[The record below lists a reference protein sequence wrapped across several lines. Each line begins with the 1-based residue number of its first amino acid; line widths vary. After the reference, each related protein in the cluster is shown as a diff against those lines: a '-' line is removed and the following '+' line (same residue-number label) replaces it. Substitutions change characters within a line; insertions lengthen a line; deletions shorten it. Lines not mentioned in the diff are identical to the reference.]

1 MLIPKATHL
10 VERVTER
17 LLRSGALDDSAAQ
30 LLGQP
35 AGQATNGTPL
45 APTTSV
51 AVDGP
56 TAAVFAPDPVDGVSV
71 EAGTEVPAATPAAPA
86 AAPTPVAALRVA
98 LPTPAPSA
106 SAPSAPT
113 TPALAPPARTP
124 AQRSSLFSPPPF
136 AATPPPTV
144 AGVTPAAA
152 RPVLPVARPL
162 LPSAAPMVGA
172 LVSPLARSSE
182 AMQRTV
188 GATSLPGMSGM
199 LAPTIPGQVRTAG
212 LPIGQSGLPDR
223 TADIPLSAPS
233 LVPRGALT
241 DPAAGMLQGPVS
253 IDAVSLERAGMVD
266 WSRTRTRI
274 SEEFRLV
281 QRQIIRSAFGPGA
294 EPGFSNLL
302 LVTSARPGEGK
313 SFMSTNLAGSIAR
326 QGDHHV
332 LLVDSDSKRDSICYS
347 LGLAQARGLLDL
359 AANPKLDPAPLIVK
373 TPIERLS
380 ILPVGRERERS
391 AELFSTKEM
400 TRLIQSLGRRYADR
414 LLILDAPPCLSTS
427 DPAVLAQVVGQ
438 ILFVVEAD
446 RTQRDEIEASLD
458 LIQACPTITMVLN
471 KQQISSRY
479 TFGAYSSYY
488 SS

>member
-1 MLIPKATHL
+1 MLIPKASHL
-10 VERVTER
+10 VERVAER
-17 LLRSGALDDSAAQ
+17 LLRSGALEESSAQ
-30 LLGQP
+30 LLRQP
-35 AGQATNGTPL
+35 
-45 APTTSV
+45 
-51 AVDGP
+51 
-56 TAAVFAPDPVDGVSV
+56 SV
-71 EAGTEVPAATPAAPA
+71 EPAADSAP
-86 AAPTPVAALRVA
+86 A
-98 LPTPAPSA
+98 LPTPRPAAP
-106 SAPSAPT
+106 
-113 TPALAPPARTP
+113 P
-124 AQRSSLFSPPPF
+124 AQRSSLFAAPPVRPAPTPPIPSASFDERESPDGDDPIPGTPPLATPTLATPALATPAIHAQPRMLGQAAVLDRPEESAASPPPLG
-136 AATPPPTV
+136 P
-144 AGVTPAAA
+144 
-152 RPVLPVARPL
+152 RP
-162 LPSAAPMVGA
+162 G
-172 LVSPLARSSE
+172 LA
-182 AMQRTV
+182 
-188 GATSLPGMSGM
+188 
-199 LAPTIPGQVRTAG
+199 
-212 LPIGQSGLPDR
+212 
-223 TADIPLSAPS
+223 
-233 LVPRGALT
+233 

-313 SFMSTNLAGSIAR
+313 SFMSTNLSGSIAR

-332 LLVDSDSKRDSICYS
+332 LLVDADSKRDSICYS

>member
-1 MLIPKATHL
+1 MLIPKASHL
-10 VERVTER
+10 VERVAER
-17 LLRSGALDDSAAQ
+17 LLRSGALEDSAAQ
-30 LLGQP
+30 LLVQP
-35 AGQATNGTPL
+35 GSP
-45 APTTSV
+45 
-51 AVDGP
+51 
-56 TAAVFAPDPVDGVSV
+56 PVP
-71 EAGTEVPAATPAAPA
+71 EPAADAASPK
-86 AAPTPVAALRVA
+86 
-98 LPTPAPSA
+98 SA
-106 SAPSAPT
+106 QT
-113 TPALAPPARTP
+113 
-124 AQRSSLFSPPPF
+124 QRSSLFAPPP
-136 AATPPPTV
+136 
-144 AGVTPAAA
+144 
-152 RPVLPVARPL
+152 
-162 LPSAAPMVGA
+162 PSAAATTQIPVASGNA
-172 LVSPLARSSE
+172 NGQAPAAGVLPSPTVLRQARVLGQPADAAGSPAAVLERSSE
-182 AMQRTV
+182 FVPPEIPVTPRAF
-188 GATSLPGMSGM
+188 PG
-199 LAPTIPGQVRTAG
+199 
-212 LPIGQSGLPDR
+212 
-223 TADIPLSAPS
+223 
-233 LVPRGALT
+233 
-241 DPAAGMLQGPVS
+241 DPASTLVQGPSSV
-253 IDAVSLERAGMVD
+253 DALSLERAGMVD

-313 SFMSTNLAGSIAR
+313 SFMSTNLSGSIAR

-332 LLVDSDSKRDSICYS
+332 LLVDADSKRDSICYN

>member
-1 MLIPKATHL
+1 MDIPKASHL
-10 VERVTER
+10 VERVAER

-30 LLGQP
+30 LLQPGSAPAPATDAPPPPKLGAPARSSLFAPPPQP
-35 AGQATNGTPL
+35 AADKNGAP
-45 APTTSV
+45 APTV
-51 AVDGP
+51 PQGPVLP
-56 TAAVFAPDPVDGVSV
+56 TAAVLGQARVLGQ
-71 EAGTEVPAATPAAPA
+71 PAATPGGAQAAVLDRAAEA
-86 AAPTPVAALRVA
+86 AA
-98 LPTPAPSA
+98 
-106 SAPSAPT
+106 
-113 TPALAPPARTP
+113 
-124 AQRSSLFSPPPF
+124 
-136 AATPPPTV
+136 
-144 AGVTPAAA
+144 
-152 RPVLPVARPL
+152 
-162 LPSAAPMVGA
+162 
-172 LVSPLARSSE
+172 
-182 AMQRTV
+182 
-188 GATSLPGMSGM
+188 
-199 LAPTIPGQVRTAG
+199 
-212 LPIGQSGLPDR
+212 
-223 TADIPLSAPS
+223 LSAPAIAA
-233 LVPRGALT
+233 LGLRPGAV
-241 DPAAGMLQGPVS
+241 DPAAGLLQGPASV
-253 IDAVSLERAGMVD
+253 DAVSLERAGMVD

-281 QRQIIRSAFGPGA
+281 QRQILRSAFGPGA

-302 LVTSARPGEGK
+302 MVTSARPGEGK
-313 SFMSTNLAGSIAR
+313 SFMSTNLSGSIAR

-332 LLVDSDSKRDSICYS
+332 LLVDADSKRDSICYS

-427 DPAVLAQVVGQ
+427 DPAVLSQVVGQ

>member
-1 MLIPKATHL
+1 M
-10 VERVTER
+10 
-17 LLRSGALDDSAAQ
+17 D
-30 LLGQP
+30 
-35 AGQATNGTPL
+35 
-45 APTTSV
+45 
-51 AVDGP
+51 
-56 TAAVFAPDPVDGVSV
+56 FASSDPG
-71 EAGTEVPAATPAAPA
+71 
-86 AAPTPVAALRVA
+86 
-98 LPTPAPSA
+98 
-106 SAPSAPT
+106 
-113 TPALAPPARTP
+113 
-124 AQRSSLFSPPPF
+124 
-136 AATPPPTV
+136 
-144 AGVTPAAA
+144 AAA
-152 RPVLPVARPL
+152 RGQ
-162 LPSAAPMVGA
+162 GA
-172 LVSPLARSSE
+172 
-182 AMQRTV
+182 
-188 GATSLPGMSGM
+188 
-199 LAPTIPGQVRTAG
+199 
-212 LPIGQSGLPDR
+212 
-223 TADIPLSAPS
+223 
-233 LVPRGALT
+233 
-241 DPAAGMLQGPVS
+241 DPAASLLQGPMSV
-253 IDAVSLERAGMVD
+253 DAVALERAGMVD

-313 SFMSTNLAGSIAR
+313 SFMSTNLSGSIAR

-332 LLVDSDSKRDSICYS
+332 LLVDADSKRDSICYN

-359 AANPKLDPAPLIVK
+359 AANPKLDPSPLIVR

>member
-1 MLIPKATHL
+1 MAGWRCRTP
-10 VERVTER
+10 VTR
-17 LLRSGALDDSAAQ
+17 CRGRTAQ
-30 LLGQP
+30 LPEAPALASPAILGQP
-35 AGQATNGTPL
+35 LGLGQTGRQSTIADRPGDFL
-45 APTTSV
+45 S
-51 AVDGP
+51 
-56 TAAVFAPDPVDGVSV
+56 PV
-71 EAGTEVPAATPAAPA
+71 
-86 AAPTPVAALRVA
+86 
-98 LPTPAPSA
+98 
-106 SAPSAPT
+106 
-113 TPALAPPARTP
+113 
-124 AQRSSLFSPPPF
+124 Q
-136 AATPPPTV
+136 
-144 AGVTPAAA
+144 
-152 RPVLPVARPL
+152 
-162 LPSAAPMVGA
+162 
-172 LVSPLARSSE
+172 
-182 AMQRTV
+182 
-188 GATSLPGMSGM
+188 
-199 LAPTIPGQVRTAG
+199 
-212 LPIGQSGLPDR
+212 PIGQRPG
-223 TADIPLSAPS
+223 
-233 LVPRGALT
+233 LT
-241 DPAAGMLQGPVS
+241 DPAAGMLQGPASV
-253 IDAVSLERAGMVD
+253 DAVSLERAGMVD
-266 WSRTRTRI
+266 WSRTRSRI

-313 SFMSTNLAGSIAR
+313 SFMSTNLAGSVAR
-326 QGDHHV
+326 QGDNHV
-332 LLVDSDSKRDSICYS
+332 LLVDADSKRDSICYS

-359 AANPKLDPAPLIVK
+359 ASNPKLDPALLIVK

-458 LIQACPTITMVLN
+458 LIQACPTITLVLN

>member
-1 MLIPKATHL
+1 MLIPKASHL
-10 VERVTER
+10 VERVAER
-17 LLRSGALDDSAAQ
+17 LLRSGALDESAAQ
-30 LLGQP
+30 LLRQP
-35 AGQATNGTPL
+35 GGESAADGPSSDQATAEAASNG
-45 APTTSV
+45 
-51 AVDGP
+51 
-56 TAAVFAPDPVDGVSV
+56 
-71 EAGTEVPAATPAAPA
+71 AATV
-86 AAPTPVAALRVA
+86 TLSPVAG
-98 LPTPAPSA
+98 
-106 SAPSAPT
+106 
-113 TPALAPPARTP
+113 P
-124 AQRSSLFSPPPF
+124 AQRSSLFAPPPSL
-136 AATPPPTV
+136 
-144 AGVTPAAA
+144 A
-152 RPVLPVARPL
+152 RPVPPVLRNGLVASPL
-162 LPSAAPMVGA
+162 VAPSAGA
-172 LVSPLARSSE
+172 SPSGKEPPDVIALPQAGDDPGPDASPLASP
-182 AMQRTV
+182 AILGQQRDFGPMTGQAAV
-188 GATSLPGMSGM
+188 LDRPADVPPAAQPPFGQRGG
-199 LAPTIPGQVRTAG
+199 LA
-212 LPIGQSGLPDR
+212 
-223 TADIPLSAPS
+223 
-233 LVPRGALT
+233 
-241 DPAAGMLQGPVS
+241 DPAAGLLQGPAS

-313 SFMSTNLAGSIAR
+313 SFMATNLSGSIAR

-332 LLVDSDSKRDSICYS
+332 LLVDADSKRDSICYS

-359 AANPKLDPAPLIVK
+359 AANPKLDPSPLIVK

-427 DPAVLAQVVGQ
+427 DPAVLSQVVGQ

>member
-1 MLIPKATHL
+1 MLIPKASHL
-10 VERVTER
+10 VERAAER
-17 LLRSGALDDSAAQ
+17 LLRSGALEDSAAH
-30 LLGQP
+30 LLRQP
-35 AGQATNGTPL
+35 GDLATESADGNAVQPPALL
-45 APTTSV
+45 AEVPVEPVVEPVV
-51 AVDGP
+51 APVP
-56 TAAVFAPDPVDGVSV
+56 SASIAVTVATA
-71 EAGTEVPAATPAAPA
+71 PAATPA
-86 AAPTPVAALRVA
+86 
-98 LPTPAPSA
+98 S
-106 SAPSAPT
+106 
-113 TPALAPPARTP
+113 
-124 AQRSSLFSPPPF
+124 QRSSLFAPPP
-136 AATPPPTV
+136 V
-144 AGVTPAAA
+144 AV
-152 RPVLPVARPL
+152 RPVLPLRPL
-162 LPSAAPMVGA
+162 SPTVAPVVGA
-172 LVSPLARSSE
+172 LVSPAARTPAAGDSVPAAPTLLVPANSGP
-182 AMQRTV
+182 AN
-188 GATSLPGMSGM
+188 SGM
-199 LAPTIPGQVRTAG
+199 PGVLGQAPGRAG
-212 LPIGQSGLPDR
+212 GPDRATDFAPSATLSPQRSGL
-223 TADIPLSAPS
+223 ADPS
-233 LVPRGALT
+233 S
-241 DPAAGMLQGPVS
+241 GMLQGPVL

>member
-1 MLIPKATHL
+1 MLVPKASHL
-10 VERVTER
+10 VERAAER
-17 LLRSGALDDSAAQ
+17 LLRSGALDDSAAN
-30 LLGQP
+30 LLQP
-35 AGQATNGTPL
+35 GVTR
-45 APTTSV
+45 
-51 AVDGP
+51 
-56 TAAVFAPDPVDGVSV
+56 PDAEP
-71 EAGTEVPAATPAAPA
+71 VPAPKPLPAPAVAAPA
-86 AAPTPVAALRVA
+86 VAARAMPAPRSALFAPPPPVAPPPARPSPV
-98 LPTPAPSA
+98 LPTPAVLGQARVLSQGEA
-106 SAPSAPT
+106 APGAVLDR
-113 TPALAPPARTP
+113 PAEPPPAPLGGSTR
-124 AQRSSLFSPPPF
+124 F
-136 AATPPPTV
+136 
-144 AGVTPAAA
+144 GV
-152 RPVLPVARPL
+152 R
-162 LPSAAPMVGA
+162 
-172 LVSPLARSSE
+172 
-182 AMQRTV
+182 
-188 GATSLPGMSGM
+188 
-199 LAPTIPGQVRTAG
+199 
-212 LPIGQSGLPDR
+212 
-223 TADIPLSAPS
+223 ADA
-233 LVPRGALT
+233 V
-241 DPAAGMLQGPVS
+241 DPAAGQLQGPAS

-281 QRQIIRSAFGPGA
+281 QRQILRSAFGPGA

-332 LLVDSDSKRDSICYS
+332 LLADADSKRDSICYS

-427 DPAVLAQVVGQ
+427 DPAVLAQVVGR

-458 LIQACPTITMVLN
+458 LIQACPTITLVLN

>member
-1 MLIPKATHL
+1 MT
-10 VERVTER
+10 
-17 LLRSGALDDSAAQ
+17 
-30 LLGQP
+30 P
-35 AGQATNGTPL
+35 AGGDGTTPASGDGTTPAGGDHDPAPPPL
-45 APTTSV
+45 
-51 AVDGP
+51 
-56 TAAVFAPDPVDGVSV
+56 
-71 EAGTEVPAATPAAPA
+71 AAPA
-86 AAPTPVAALRVA
+86 IHG
-98 LPTPAPSA
+98 
-106 SAPSAPT
+106 
-113 TPALAPPARTP
+113 
-124 AQRSSLFSPPPF
+124 Q
-136 AATPPPTV
+136 
-144 AGVTPAAA
+144 
-152 RPVLPVARPL
+152 
-162 LPSAAPMVGA
+162 
-172 LVSPLARSSE
+172 
-182 AMQRTV
+182 
-188 GATSLPGMSGM
+188 
-199 LAPTIPGQVRTAG
+199 PGQAAM
-212 LPIGQSGLPDR
+212 LDR
-223 TADIPLSAPS
+223 PADFGASVPPLG
-233 LVPRGALT
+233 PRGGLA
-241 DPAAGMLQGPVS
+241 DPAAGMLQGPASV
-253 IDAVSLERAGMVD
+253 DAVSLERAGMVD

-302 LVTSARPGEGK
+302 MVTSARPGEGK

-332 LLVDSDSKRDSICYS
+332 LLVDADSKRDSICYS

>member
-1 MLIPKATHL
+1 MLIPKASHL
-10 VERVTER
+10 VERVAER
-17 LLRSGALDDSAAQ
+17 LLRSGALEESSAQ
-30 LLGQP
+30 LLRQP
-35 AGQATNGTPL
+35 
-45 APTTSV
+45 
-51 AVDGP
+51 
-56 TAAVFAPDPVDGVSV
+56 SV
-71 EAGTEVPAATPAAPA
+71 EPAADAVPALPTQRPAAP
-86 AAPTPVAALRVA
+86 
-98 LPTPAPSA
+98 
-106 SAPSAPT
+106 
-113 TPALAPPARTP
+113 P
-124 AQRSSLFSPPPF
+124 AQRSSLFAPPPVRPASVAPIRSASFDEMESPDGDDPIPGTPPLAAPTLATPALATPALATPTLATPTLATPALATPAIHVQPRMPGQAAVLDRPEEFGASPPPL
-136 AATPPPTV
+136 
-144 AGVTPAAA
+144 GL
-152 RPVLPVARPL
+152 RP
-162 LPSAAPMVGA
+162 G
-172 LVSPLARSSE
+172 LA
-182 AMQRTV
+182 
-188 GATSLPGMSGM
+188 
-199 LAPTIPGQVRTAG
+199 
-212 LPIGQSGLPDR
+212 
-223 TADIPLSAPS
+223 
-233 LVPRGALT
+233 

-253 IDAVSLERAGMVD
+253 VDAVSLERAGMVD

-313 SFMSTNLAGSIAR
+313 SFMSTNLSGSIAR

-332 LLVDSDSKRDSICYS
+332 LLVDADSKRDSICYS
-347 LGLAQARGLLDL
+347 LGLSQARGLLDL

>member
-1 MLIPKATHL
+1 MRQSRRIMLIPKASHL
-10 VERVTER
+10 IERVTER
-17 LLRSGALDDSAAQ
+17 LLRSGGLDASTAQ
-30 LLGQP
+30 LLRQP
-35 AGQATNGTPL
+35 A
-45 APTTSV
+45 V
-51 AVDGP
+51 HP
-56 TAAVFAPDPVDGVSV
+56 TADAAFERTPDPVTGSA
-71 EAGTEVPAATPAAPA
+71 EPASAAP
-86 AAPTPVAALRVA
+86 
-98 LPTPAPSA
+98 SE
-106 SAPSAPT
+106 
-113 TPALAPPARTP
+113 
-124 AQRSSLFSPPPF
+124 RSSLFAAPPQ
-136 AATPPPTV
+136 AAVMTPVLASAPALPAGPKAPPSSSGLDPSVAGNDGPEIKRLPPTV
-144 AGVTPAAA
+144 FSDFGSPLSDGGALEPPEVLASAEGHAALAMPASLEQ
-152 RPVLPVARPL
+152 PRPL
-162 LPSAAPMVGA
+162 DRPADVAPIQT
-172 LVSPLARSSE
+172 RSSQTGR
-182 AMQRTV
+182 AQTGPSQT
-188 GATSLPGMSGM
+188 GAS
-199 LAPTIPGQVRTAG
+199 QKAG
-212 LPIGQSGLPDR
+212 
-223 TADIPLSAPS
+223 A
-233 LVPRGALT
+233 V
-241 DPAAGMLQGPVS
+241 DPAASLLQGPVS
-253 IDAVSLERAGMVD
+253 VDAVSLERAGMVD

-281 QRQIIRSAFGPGA
+281 QRQILRSAFGPGA

-332 LLVDSDSKRDSICYS
+332 LLVDADSKRDSICYS

-359 AANPKLDPAPLIVK
+359 AANPKLDPTPLIVR

-438 ILFVVEAD
+438 IMFVVEAD